1 MSAIEFHGVSQAF
14 DGRPVLQELTF
25 EVRQGETFA
34 LMGPSGTGKS
44 TALLHIVG
52 IHKPIAGRVHVMGVD
67 ITRLARERLEPLR
80 RKIGF
85 LFQSGA
91 LINWLNVFD
100 NVALPLRE
108 TWRLGDAEVVKRVME
123 SLARVGLEHDRDK
136 FPSQLSGGM
145 RKRVGLARAI
155 VTRPEIVLYDEPTAG
170 LDPAMSAQI
179 ENLILDLKKNL
190 GVTSIVVTH
199 DTQCASL
206 VADRIAILSEG
217 NIRAEGGRELL
228 TSDNPWVT
236 RFLGRPAAATGDSR

>member
-1 MSAIEFHGVSQAF
+1 MNAIEFQDVCQAF
-14 DGRPVLQELTF
+14 DGKPVLQNLTF
-25 EVRQGETFA
+25 QVRQGETFA
-34 LMGPSGTGKS
+34 LMGPSGSGKS

-52 IHKPIAGRVHVMGVD
+52 IHRPLSGRVLVMGAD
-67 ITRLARERLEPLR
+67 ITKLPRQQLDSMR

-108 TWRLGDAEVVKRVME
+108 TDRVSDADAAQRVME
-123 SLARVGLEHDRDK
+123 ALTRVGLENDRNK

-155 VTRPEIVLYDEPTAG
+155 VTRPAIVLYDEPTAG

-179 ENLILDLKKNL
+179 EQLILDLKKNL

-206 VADRIAILSEG
+206 VADRIGILSDG
-217 NIRAEGGRELL
+217 KIQIEGGSELL
-228 TSDNPWVT
+228 TSDNPWVS
-236 RFLGRPAAATGDSR
+236 RFLGKPVVATGGSR